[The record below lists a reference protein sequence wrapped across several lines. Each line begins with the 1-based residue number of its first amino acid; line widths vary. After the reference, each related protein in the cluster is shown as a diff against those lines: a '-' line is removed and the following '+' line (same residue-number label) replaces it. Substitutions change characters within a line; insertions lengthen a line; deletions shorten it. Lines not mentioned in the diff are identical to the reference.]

1 MVQDLNTN
9 NFDQLI
15 NQTPGLHAVRFW
27 AEWCGPCRMMAP
39 IYQQAAAALHD
50 QAHFA
55 EVDIDAVPE
64 LASQFRVQSIP
75 TVLLFKDGQVVDK
88 MIGAASQTQLQQL
101 IQRHAA

>member
-1 MVQDLNTN
+1 MVQDVNTH

-15 NQTPGLHAVRFW
+15 TQAPGLHAVRFW

-39 IYQQAAAALHD
+39 IFQQTATALHE
-50 QAHFA
+50 QASFA

-75 TVLLFKDGQVVDK
+75 TVLLFKDGQVIDK
-88 MIGAASQTQLQQL
+88 MIGATSQTQLQQL